1 MPIVSNAGPILSFER
16 AGKLDLLR
24 TVVKELLIPEAV
36 GVELGDDLIGKTI
49 WIGRSAVR
57 DRALVEALLR
67 SFTSENARQSCW
79 LRKKAR
85 TANG

>member
-49 WIGRSAVR
+49 CLGCSAVR
-57 DRALVEALLR
+57 DRALVEAIPQKLP
-67 SFTSENARQSCW
+67 SENARQLCW
-79 LRKKAR
+79 LRKRAPHC
-85 TANG
+85 